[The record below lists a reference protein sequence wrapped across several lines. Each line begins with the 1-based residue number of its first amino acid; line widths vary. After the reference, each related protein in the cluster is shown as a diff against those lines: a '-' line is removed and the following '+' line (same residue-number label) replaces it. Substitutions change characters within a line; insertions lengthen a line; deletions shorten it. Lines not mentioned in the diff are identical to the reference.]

1 MNKHKRILVN
11 SAIIVNRAA
20 ELLDQN
26 NISNRIKNN
35 VESARLAGFGSPSN
49 NVELYVDVVDEERAK
64 EIIESFLKS

>member
-49 NVELYVDVVDEERAK
+49 NVELYVDMVDEERAK

>member
-26 NISNRIKNN
+26 NIPNRIKNN